1 MSDEKTD
8 APRVHYATL
17 TVDKAWQKQWQREQD
32 EQEAAFQFVPAENV
46 AHVKHKTRADLR
58 VEAKVRYAALGEF
71 PWSAMMMQR
80 LGENEA
86 MHTLRTGCED
96 SYRAACL
103 AALNAAKE
111 IADGE

>member
-8 APRVHYATL
+8 APVGHYTTL
-17 TVDKAWQKQWQREQD
+17 VVDEAWQKRWQREQD
-32 EQEAAFQFVPAENV
+32 EQEAAFQFVPAEHV

-58 VEAKVRYAALGEF
+58 VEANVRYAALGEF
-71 PWSAMMMQR
+71 PWSVMMMQR
-80 LGENEA
+80 LGDYEA
-86 MHTLRTGCED
+86 MHTLRTGCKD

-111 IADGE
+111 LADGE